1 MRYQGKIKS
10 WNHERGFGLIA
21 ADQGGPQI
29 LVHINALPHDVAR
42 PTIGLRLSYQ
52 LDTSKKDKPRA
63 VNIRLQHGAS
73 HTSAHPGQRHKHEHQ
88 HQHQRKPQA
97 AAPQVRRG
105 GNNTI
110 ALLTLCL
117 MLLYFLINLKWPIPY
132 WYALTYLLL
141 SPLCFVIYAIDKAA
155 ARAGRRRI
163 PENSLHLLALLGGWP
178 GALLAQQWLR
188 HKSSKLAFRIVFW
201 ITVVLNIA
209 LFLLFTTPLLTLFSY

>member
-10 WNHERGFGLIA
+10 WNHERGYGLIA
-21 ADQGGPQI
+21 ADQGGPPI
-29 LVHINALPHDVAR
+29 LVHINALPHDVAH

-63 VNIRLQHGAS
+63 LKIRLQHGAS
-73 HTSAHPGQRHKHEHQ
+73 HTSAHPGKRHKHRHQ
-88 HQHQRKPQA
+88 HQPQA
-97 AAPQVRRG
+97 TASQGRLG
-105 GNNTI
+105 GNTI

-141 SPLCFVIYAIDKAA
+141 SLLCFVIYAIDKAA

-201 ITVVLNIA
+201 ITVALNIA
-209 LFLLFTTPLLTLFSY
+209 LFLLFTTPLLSGLDW